1 MNQLDH
7 FVIAAA
13 DLQRAKEEFA
23 DLTGCLPTD
32 GGAHIGLGT
41 HNALASFGPSSYL
54 EIVAPD
60 PAQDLVNNMGAA
72 LAQLTA
78 TTPLHWAIRVDNL
91 VEISSQASALDLTPG
106 PIRDTSRMQPDGTR
120 LDWQLMGLG
129 GHDLAGLMPFYI
141 DWLQCPHPATT
152 NPVAG
157 RLTGFEVSAPP
168 GPIHELLA
176 STEGVTMKTGDAHI
190 RVAVQSDRGEIVYQ
204 ADALKGFSL

>member
-13 DLQRAKEEFA
+13 DLQHAKEEFA
-23 DLTGCLPTD
+23 DLTGCMPID

-41 HNALASFGPSSYL
+41 HNALVSFGSSSYL

-60 PAQDLVNNMGAA
+60 PSQDLVDNMGAA
-72 LAQLTA
+72 LAQLTH

-91 VEISSQASALDLTPG
+91 VEVSEQASALGLAPG

-120 LDWQLMGLG
+120 LDWQLMGLR
-129 GHDLAGLMPFYI
+129 GHELAGLMPFYI

-157 RLTGFEVSAPP
+157 GLTGFQVTAPS
-168 GPIHELLA
+168 GPIHDLLA
-176 STEGVTMKTGDAHI
+176 TTEGVTLKTGDAHI
-190 RVAVQSDRGEIVYQ
+190 RVAVQSARGEVVYQ
-204 ADALKGFSL
+204 ADTLKGFSL